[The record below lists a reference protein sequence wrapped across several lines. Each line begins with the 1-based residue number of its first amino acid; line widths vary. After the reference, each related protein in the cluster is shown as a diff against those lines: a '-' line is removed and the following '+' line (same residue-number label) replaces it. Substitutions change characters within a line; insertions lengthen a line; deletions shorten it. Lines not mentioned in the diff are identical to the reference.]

1 MEEQL
6 MTIFLIFIFMA
17 FVVCLGLLFT
27 YGRDPMQ
34 GDEDYSSDSNK
45 HLNDDSV

>member
-1 MEEQL
+1 MEDKI
-6 MTIFLIFIFMA
+6 MTIFFVFIFMA

-27 YGRDPMQ
+27 CGRQTMK
-34 GDEDYSSDSNK
+34 GDEDYSSESDK

>member
-1 MEEQL
+1 MEERL

-27 YGRDPMQ
+27 CGRPPME
-34 GDEDYSSDSNK
+34 GDEDYSSDSYK
-45 HLNDDSV
+45 HLNEDSV